1 MIFSSRDYDDIRLQ
15 AISHKSQ
22 VFFGTMASL
31 KMVWF
36 EFWIVNLKFYML
48 VLYKKN
54 VISSMHFLKVW
65 KWQKQKRI
73 ARFALQTA
81 FSVPSVFWPEKYWSE
96 KCSGFFFSFSSE
108 DKKSGVDCLE
118 SWNDQAALG
127 IGSDT
132 GCNWTEVQRPTATSS
147 TVLSNPLPAPTSQL
161 FPPELKPQLPWPP
174 PPLNTSW
181 QASSKIW
188 LTNLANGAFEKRTYM
203 EQFCFTCQLDL
214 GLFTT
219 TDVYFHQLRHHKDHL
234 RPAAPP
240 GALRC
245 PLKPHYDKQGGKI
258 RLAKFNPIFRFLSP
272 ILIIRCG
279 CSCQPPEIPILPETG
294 TLSLRRS
301 KEWTQQQL
309 V

>member
-1 MIFSSRDYDDIRLQ
+1 MSYQVCTFWKYESGRSKNGSLDLAYKRRFRSLLYFGQKNIDL
-15 AISHKSQ
+15 KNVQ
-22 VFFGTMASL
+22 VFFSRFQVRTR
-31 KMVWF
+31 KV
-36 EFWIVNLKFYML
+36 
-48 VLYKKN
+48 VL
-54 VISSMHFLKVW
+54 
-65 KWQKQKRI
+65 
-73 ARFALQTA
+73 
-81 FSVPSVFWPEKYWSE
+81 
-96 KCSGFFFSFSSE
+96 
-108 DKKSGVDCLE
+108 
-118 SWNDQAALG
+118 
-127 IGSDT
+127 
-132 GCNWTEVQRPTATSS
+132 
-147 TVLSNPLPAPTSQL
+147 TVLSLEMTRQPLALAVTL
-161 FPPELKPQLPWPP
+161 AATELRCRGPP
-174 PPLNTSW
+174 PPAAPYSPTRCQLQPLSFSHPSLSLSCPGLLLPSIPPESW